1 MATVTPKALEEFKKI
16 YKEQYGKEFK
26 SDVEALDSAQRLLN
40 LFEVLLKCEHRER
53 LRKQRLKD
61 EPKGFHLEEDGS
73 TYNCIICHKMISGKD
88 GWWDLD
94 GQKCLDCQ
102 RNIENGVVPRN
113 ICRDRDSW
121 YASWQIQDKLKI
133 HSSTVRKMVRE
144 GKLKARNLTTEGG
157 TIYFQVFLLSEN
169 QDTIRQSRE
178 EKHNETVT

>member
-73 TYNCIICHKMISGKD
+73 T
-88 GWWDLD
+88 
-94 GQKCLDCQ
+94 
-102 RNIENGVVPRN
+102 
-113 ICRDRDSW
+113 
-121 YASWQIQDKLKI
+121 
-133 HSSTVRKMVRE
+133 
-144 GKLKARNLTTEGG
+144 
-157 TIYFQVFLLSEN
+157 
-169 QDTIRQSRE
+169 
-178 EKHNETVT
+178 